1 MIIKNCFSYIYIMK
15 LTNIITQG
23 ILLGVSLITIFLA
36 IINNPSYDGGIKWKE
51 VLIWTALVQFFVGLY
66 QLINAIIVTIRK
78 LAKKQMNDYLKIYWL
93 AVLSYF
99 VIGGLLA
106 FLFEEVAHG
115 SIPNNKAERIYAYWF
130 VSAWGI
136 AIFYFVITVKE
147 WLEYKQQ
154 KTNA

>member
-1 MIIKNCFSYIYIMK
+1 MK
-15 LTNIITQG
+15 LTNIITQS

-78 LAKKQMNDYLKIYWL
+78 MAKKQMNDYLKVYWL

-106 FLFEEVAHG
+106 FLFEEVTHG
-115 SIPNNKAERIYAYWF
+115 SIPHNKSERVYAYWF
-130 VSAWGI
+130 VSAWFI
-136 AIFYFVITVKE
+136 AIYYFVITIKD
-147 WLEYKQQ
+147 WLGHKAQQ
-154 KTNA
+154 TTHA

>member
-1 MIIKNCFSYIYIMK
+1 MK
-15 LTNIITQG
+15 LTNIITQS

-66 QLINAIIVTIRK
+66 QLINALIVTIRK
-78 LAKKQMNDYLKIYWL
+78 MAKKQMNDYLKVYWL

-115 SIPNNKAERIYAYWF
+115 SISHNKSERVYAYWF
-130 VSAWGI
+130 VSAWFI
-136 AIFYFVITVKE
+136 AIYYFVITIKD
-147 WLEYKQQ
+147 WLDYKVQQ
-154 KTNA
+154 TTHA

>member
-1 MIIKNCFSYIYIMK
+1 MK

-36 IINNPSYDGGIKWKE
+36 IINNPSYEGGVKWKE

-66 QLINAIIVTIRK
+66 QLINAIVVTIRRI
-78 LAKKQMNDYLKIYWL
+78 AKKQMNDYLKIYWL

-115 SIPNNKAERIYAYWF
+115 SIPNNKTERIYAYWF
-130 VSAWGI
+130 VSAWFI
-136 AIFYFVITVKE
+136 AIYYFVITIKD
-147 WLEYKQQ
+147 WLENKSQQ
-154 KTNA
+154 TTHA

>member
-1 MIIKNCFSYIYIMK
+1 MK
-15 LTNIITQG
+15 SPNIITQG
-23 ILLGVSLITIFLA
+23 ILLGVSFITIFLA
-36 IINNPSYDGGIKWKE
+36 IINNPSYEGGIKWKE

-106 FLFEEVAHG
+106 FLIEEVAHG

-136 AIFYFVITVKE
+136 AIFYFVITIKD